1 MSGWI
6 IMELNLKDLKGDSSK
21 LIKKVGWAAEY
32 NFQTMLMEMVDYWL
46 EYYKEKDIIYA
57 H

>member
-1 MSGWI
+1 MA
-6 IMELNLKDLKGDSSK
+6 KRKAK
-21 LIKKVGWAAEY
+21 KTAKKVGWAAEY